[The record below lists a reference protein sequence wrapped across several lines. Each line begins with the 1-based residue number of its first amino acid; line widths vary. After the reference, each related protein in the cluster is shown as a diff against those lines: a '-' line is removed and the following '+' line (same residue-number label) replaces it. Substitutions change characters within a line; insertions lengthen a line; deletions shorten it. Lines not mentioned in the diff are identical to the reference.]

1 MTTDTP
7 TRATTGA
14 VSAPAILAGLWPL
27 LALVVPVTVAAV
39 LLAGYSPVMA
49 RVVSDALIKLIMV
62 VGLYI
67 FIGNSGILS
76 FGHGVFM
83 IVAAYAS
90 AWFTM
95 TPQFKKIILPDLPET
110 LQALQ
115 LHPLAGA
122 VGAVTIA
129 GLVAV
134 VVGAPLMRL
143 AGIAASIATFAFFN
157 VVVVIYNNW
166 TGWTKG
172 TASLVGLPVY
182 AGPWLC
188 LTMAISA
195 MAVAYVFQLSKHGIL
210 LRATREDAVAAR
222 AAGVSVEKTRLIG
235 FVVSAL
241 VVAVG
246 GLLQGHFNGALTTTS
261 NVYLSLTFLTLAM
274 LVIGGMRSLAG
285 AVVGVAIVATL
296 SEVLR
301 QMERGVEVLGVEFAT
316 PSGFGQVAL
325 GIAMLGFLVFRPDGV
340 MGGREIGLPLAL
352 RRRLP
357 EAGALG
363 KGEHDAD

>member
-1 MTTDTP
+1 MKYTATDSLTDS
-7 TRATTGA
+7 TAASFVARAWP
-14 VSAPAILAGLWPL
+14 VLALIVPIIIATIL
-27 LALVVPVTVAAV
+27 LASL
-39 LLAGYSPVMA
+39 SPIMA
-49 RVVSDALIKLIMV
+49 RVATDALIKLIMV

-67 FIGNSGILS
+67 FIGNSGIFA
-76 FGHGVFM
+76 FGHGAFM

-95 TPQFKKIILPDLPET
+95 TPQFKKVILPDLPV
-110 LQALQ
+110 ALQ
-115 LHPLAGA
+115 TFQVDPATGA
-122 VGAVTIA
+122 IMAVTITGA
-129 GLVAV
+129 LALIVGL
-134 VVGAPLMRL
+134 PLMRL

-157 VVVVIYNNW
+157 VIVVVYNNW
-166 TGWTKG
+166 TSWTKG

-188 LTMAISA
+188 L
-195 MAVAYVFQLSKHGIL
+195 AVAIVAILIAYLFQLSKYGIL

-222 AAGVSVEKTRLIG
+222 ASGVSVELTRLVG
-235 FVVSAL
+235 FVVSAM

-285 AVVGVAIVATL
+285 AVVGVSIVATL

-301 QMERGVEVLGVEFAT
+301 QLERGVSILGVDIAT
-316 PSGFGQVAL
+316 PGGFGQVAL
-325 GIAMLGFLVFRPDGV
+325 GAAMLMFLVFRPDGV
-340 MGGREIGLPLAL
+340 MKGRELAMPNAL
-352 RRRLP
+352 RRILS
-357 EAGALG
+357 
-363 KGEHDAD
+363 K

>member
-1 MTTDTP
+1 MRIGSETA
-7 TRATTGA
+7 RIL
-14 VSAPAILAGLWPL
+14 SALWPL
-27 LALVVPVTVAAV
+27 LALVIPVVIATIF
-39 LLAGYSPVMA
+39 LASYSPVMS
-49 RVVSDALIKLIMV
+49 RVVTDALIKLIMV

-90 AWFTM
+90 AWLTM
-95 TPQFKKIILPDLPET
+95 TPQFKGVILPDLPE
-110 LQALQ
+110 ALIEVH
-115 LHPLAGA
+115 LHPALGAAGA
-122 VGAVTIA
+122 VFLAGIIA
-129 GLVAV
+129 FT
-134 VVGAPLMRL
+134 VGAPLMRL
-143 AGIAASIATFAFFN
+143 AGIAASIATFALFN

-188 LTMAISA
+188 LSLAVLA
-195 MAVAYVFQLSKHGIL
+195 MIVAYAFQLSKYGIL

-222 AAGVSVEKTRLIG
+222 AAGVSVEKLRLIG

-274 LVIGGMRSLAG
+274 LVIGGQRSLAG
-285 AVVGVAIVATL
+285 AVVGVATVAAL

-301 QMERGVEVLGVEFAT
+301 QMERGVEVMSFAFAT

-325 GIAMLGFLVFRPDGV
+325 GLAMLGFLVLRPNGL
-340 MGGREIGLPLAL
+340 MGGREVTMPKILS
-352 RRRLP
+352 RRLRIS
-357 EAGALG
+357 AGAS
-363 KGEHDAD
+363 HAD

>member
-1 MTTDTP
+1 MTMENGTEKTGVL
-7 TRATTGA
+7 AT
-14 VSAPAILAGLWPL
+14 LWPL
-27 LALVVPVTVAAV
+27 LALAIPVAVAVA
-39 LLAGYSPVMA
+39 LLAGQSPVMA
-49 RVVSDALIKLIMV
+49 RVVTDALIKLTMV

-110 LQALQ
+110 LQLLH
-115 LHPLAGA
+115 LHPVAGAAGA
-122 VGAVTIA
+122 VMLA
-129 GLVAV
+129 GLIALL
-134 VVGAPLMRL
+134 VGTPLMRL

-166 TGWTKG
+166 TAWTKG

-188 LTMAISA
+188 LGVAIAA
-195 MAVAYVFQLSKHGIL
+195 MAVAYAFQLSKYGIL

-274 LVIGGMRSLAG
+274 LVIGGQRSLAG
-285 AVVGVAIVATL
+285 AVIGVAIVAAL
-296 SEVLR
+296 SELLR
-301 QMERGVEVLGVEFAT
+301 QMERGVEVLGVAFAT

-325 GIAMLGFLVFRPDGV
+325 GLAMLGFLVFRPDGV
-340 MGGREIGLPLAL
+340 MGGREIAVPRFL
-352 RRRLP
+352 RRP
-357 EAGALG
+357 PAP
-363 KGEHDAD
+363 GEGG